1 MVVSILFKSGPDKKK
16 CQVADLVRMGSLG
29 RPGVVTLYF
38 CLTTNAYEWG
48 HACIIGTQPFYMTCM
63 CCNHLSK
70 LLNLCLMLVKKMLP
84 WIYANETAIKIIII
98 HLRFFKRDNFNFGD
112 YKTHSSMLIIT

>member
-1 MVVSILFKSGPDKKK
+1 MYNWNPAILYDLHVLQPPFKIVESVSDAG
-16 CQVADLVRMGSLG
+16 
-29 RPGVVTLYF
+29 
-38 CLTTNAYEWG
+38 
-48 HACIIGTQPFYMTCM
+48 
-63 CCNHLSK
+63 
-70 LLNLCLMLVKKMLP
+70 KKMLP